1 MEEILTFTKE
11 TSHEGDN
18 AEIDNFLASHWGS
31 TKVVSKCK
39 ITNAAQTPRIV
50 SRRLDGRLVGL
61 LTYVIDQENH
71 SCEVVTI
78 NSEIEGAGIGTKLLG
93 MVESIARENGCK
105 HIWLITTN
113 DNPEAAAFYV
123 KRGYR
128 LTGVH
133 LDALEKSRGLK
144 PQIPE
149 VGKHGIRLTDEW
161 EFEKIIELGNQAPQ
175 AQK

>member
-1 MEEILTFTKE
+1 MEEILTFANE
-11 TSHEGDN
+11 TSQEGN
-18 AEIDNFLASHWGS
+18 IAEIDNFLASHWGS
-31 TKVVSKCK
+31 AKVVSKGK
-39 ITNAAQTPRIV
+39 VTNAAHIPRIV
-50 SRRLDGRLVGL
+50 SRQLDGRLVGL

-78 NSEIEGAGIGTKLLG
+78 NSEIDGAGIGTRLLG
-93 MVESIARENGCK
+93 LVESIARENGCK

-133 LDALEKSRGLK
+133 LDALQKSRGLK

-149 VGKHGIRLTDEW
+149 VGKHAILLLDEW
-161 EFEKIIELGNQAPQ
+161 EFEKNLQPENQTGQ
-175 AQK
+175 GKE